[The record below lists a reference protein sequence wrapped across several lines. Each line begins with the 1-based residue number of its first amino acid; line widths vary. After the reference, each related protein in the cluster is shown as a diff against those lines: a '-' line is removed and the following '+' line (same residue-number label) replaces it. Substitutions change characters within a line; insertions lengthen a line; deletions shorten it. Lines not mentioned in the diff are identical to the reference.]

1 MLSNSLLLLGLAP
14 ANALGSILYATH
26 YAGTLSVLSLTDDS
40 LTVVSSEK
48 NCGPQPSWV
57 TFDSANQVLYCV
69 NELNQGGTLNAFDVD
84 AEGALTAVATANLP
98 GNPVYSALYGGE
110 DGISFQAFAHYGG
123 AQISTIALPITD
135 DSEILQSFAYT
146 MDGPGPDP
154 SRQEAPHPHMTAVD
168 PTGGFIIVP
177 DLGADLLRV
186 YSVDKPTGFLTS
198 CANVTATP
206 GSGPRHVAFWE
217 AGGTGGTMMYLAN
230 ELSLDVT
237 VYSVAYP
244 EEEGGC
250 ISLVSIQTEKSYPA
264 DQEAKDGQKGGEIRV
279 SGNYVLASNRADE
292 TFGHFNDS
300 IAVFPID
307 ASGAI
312 STPVISPAYG
322 TYPRTMQVNAA
333 GDLVAIGN
341 QDSGTVV
348 IVSRD
353 PATGVLGAEVASVSV
368 GPIGVD
374 GVGGLSSVA
383 WAE

>member
-1 MLSNSLLLLGLAP
+1 MRSNSLLLLGLAP
-14 ANALGSILYATH
+14 ANVLGAILYATH
-26 YAGTLSVLSLTDDS
+26 YSGTLSVLSLSDSS

-48 NCGPQPSWV
+48 NCGPAPSWV

-69 NELNQGGTLNAFDVD
+69 DELNQGGSLNAFNAD
-84 AEGALTAVATANLP
+84 AEGGLTPIASAKLL
-98 GNPVYSALYGGE
+98 GNPVHSALYGGE
-110 DGISFQAFAHYGG
+110 DGISFQAFAHYSGNL
-123 AQISTIALPITD
+123 ISTIALPITN
-135 DSEILQSFAYT
+135 DSQTLQSFSYT

-154 SRQEAPHPHMTAVD
+154 SRQEAPHPHMAAVD

-217 AGGTGGTMMYLAN
+217 GAGGTMMYLAN
-230 ELSLDVT
+230 ELGNDVT

-244 EEEGGC
+244 SAEGECLGL
-250 ISLVSIQTEKSYPA
+250 ISIQTDTPYPA
-264 DQEAKDGQKGGEIRV
+264 DQEVKDGQKIGEVRV
-279 SGNYVLASNRADE
+279 SGNTVTVSNRADE
-292 TFGHFNDS
+292 SFGTNNDS
-300 IAVFPID
+300 IAVFAID

-312 STPVISPAYG
+312 STPAMSPTYG
-322 TYPRTMQVNAA
+322 SYPRTMQINAA

-341 QDSGTVV
+341 QNSGTVV
-348 IVSRD
+348 VVSRD
-353 PATGVLGAEVASVSV
+353 PATGALGDEVASVSV
-368 GPIGVD
+368 GPEGVD